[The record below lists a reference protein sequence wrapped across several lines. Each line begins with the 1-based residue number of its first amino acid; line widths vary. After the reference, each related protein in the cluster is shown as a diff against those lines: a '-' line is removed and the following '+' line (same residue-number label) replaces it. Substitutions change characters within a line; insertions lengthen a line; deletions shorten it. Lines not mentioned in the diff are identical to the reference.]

1 MWDDFRPRLAA
12 LAVVC
17 LAASAWA
24 QSPHTHEH
32 AFDDADKWS
41 EVFDDPKRDGWQKPH
56 EVIQALAL
64 RPDAAVADIGAG
76 TGYFSVRLAHMVP
89 KGRVY
94 AVDLEPDMVRHLAER
109 AKREQLPNLLAVQ
122 AAPDDPRL
130 PQKVDLVLLVDTY
143 HHLGDP
149 VRYFSALKQGLAPQ
163 GRVAIIDFTMDS
175 ELGPPPRAR
184 VEPEQVKKEFARAG
198 YKLADEHLFLPNQ
211 YFLVFSPN

>member
-1 MWDDFRPRLAA
+1 MRRWPTSAPAPVTSACASRT
-12 LAVVC
+12 C
-17 LAASAWA
+17 LAA
-24 QSPHTHEH
+24 
-32 AFDDADKWS
+32 
-41 EVFDDPKRDGWQKPH
+41 
-56 EVIQALAL
+56 
-64 RPDAAVADIGAG
+64 
-76 TGYFSVRLAHMVP
+76 
-89 KGRVY
+89 
-94 AVDLEPDMVRHLAER
+94 R
-109 AKREQLPNLLAVQ
+109 AKREQLPNVLAVQ

-184 VEPEQVKKEFARAG
+184 VEPEQVKKEFGRAG